1 VTDKNTG
8 EFILYVSEDGELKI
22 DVRLLDET
30 IWLTQKQMA
39 EMFQKNVSTINEHI
53 KNVFD
58 EGELDKNSTIRNFRI
73 VQQEGD
79 RSIEREVQ
87 HYKLDVI
94 ISVGYR
100 VKSNRGTQFRIWA
113 TKVLREYIVK
123 GFAMDDARL
132 KNDGNNQYFDELLAR
147 IRDIRASEKM
157 FYRKVLDIYA
167 TSVDYDHKAAESL
180 KFFQTVQ
187 NKMHWAAHGHTAAE
201 VVFSRADGTKPNM
214 GMTSFSGSRHPKSK
228 DIAIAKNYLD
238 EKEIDLLNRIVTMYL
253 DFAEM
258 QAMNGIQMHM
268 KDWLAKLDQFLSF
281 NGREVLDHYGK
292 ISHQQA
298 ENKAKSEYAIY
309 KQQYVDYQT
318 PVDRHFEEAMR
329 DVKQIAKQK
338 PRKKT

>member
-1 VTDKNTG
+1 MTNINTG
-8 EFILYVSEDGELKI
+8 DFIIYASEDGEIKI
-22 DVRLLDET
+22 DVKLLDET
-30 IWLTQKQMA
+30 VWLTQKQMA

-58 EGELDKNSTIRNFRI
+58 EGELDQNSTIRNFRI

-87 HYKLDVI
+87 HYNLDVI

-100 VKSNRGTQFRIWA
+100 VRSNRGTQFRIWA
-113 TKVLREYIVK
+113 TQVLREYIVK

-132 KNDGNNQYFDELLAR
+132 KNGGNNNYFDELLAR

-157 FYRKVLDIYA
+157 FYQKVLEIYS
-167 TSVDYDHKAAESL
+167 TSVDYDSKAVEST

-201 VVFSRADGTKPNM
+201 IVFHRVDGSKPNM
-214 GMTSFSGSRHPKSK
+214 GMTSFSGQSHPKTK
-228 DIAIAKNYLD
+228 DITIAKNYLN
-238 EKEIDLLNRIVTMYL
+238 EKEIDTLNRIVTMYL
-253 DFAEM
+253 DFAQF
-258 QAMNGIQMHM
+258 QAENGIQMYM

-298 ENKAKSEYAIY
+298 KIKAESEYQLY
-309 KQQYVDYQT
+309 KQQYINYQT
-318 PVDRHFEEAMR
+318 PVERHFEEAIK
-329 DVKQIAKQK
+329 DVQKIAKTNTT
-338 PRKKT
+338 KK

>member
-1 VTDKNTG
+1 MTSTNTG

-39 EMFQKNVSTINEHI
+39 EMFQKDVRTISDHI

-58 EGELDKNSTIRNFRI
+58 EGELDQNSVIRKFRI
-73 VQQEGD
+73 TASDGKSYD
-79 RSIEREVQ
+79 TQ
-87 HYKLDVI
+87 HYNLDVI

-132 KNDGNNQYFDELLAR
+132 KNGGNNQYFDELLAR

-187 NKMHWAAHGHTAAE
+187 NKIHWAAHGHTAAE
-201 VVFSRADGTKPNM
+201 VVFNRVDGTKPNM
-214 GMTSFSGSRHPKSK
+214 GMTSFSGSGHPKSK

-258 QAMNGIQMHM
+258 QAMNGIQMYM

-298 ENKAKSEYAIY
+298 ENKAKSEYALY
-309 KQQYVDYQT
+309 KQQYIDYQT
-318 PVDRHFEEAMR
+318 PVDRHFEEAIK
-329 DVKQIAKQK
+329 DVEQIAKQQ
-338 PRKKT
+338 PRKKS

>member
-1 VTDKNTG
+1 MTSTNTG

-39 EMFQKNVSTINEHI
+39 EMFQKDVRTISDHI

-58 EGELDKNSTIRNFRI
+58 EGELDQNSVIRKFRI
-73 VQQEGD
+73 TASDGKSYD
-79 RSIEREVQ
+79 TQ
-87 HYKLDVI
+87 HYNLDVI

-132 KNDGNNQYFDELLAR
+132 KNGGNNQYFDELLAR
-147 IRDIRASEKM
+147 IRDIRASKKM

-201 VVFSRADGTKPNM
+201 VVFNRVDGTKPNM
-214 GMTSFSGSRHPKSK
+214 EMTSFSGSGHPKSK

-258 QAMNGIQMHM
+258 QAMNGIQMYM

-298 ENKAKSEYAIY
+298 ENKAKSEYALY
-309 KQQYVDYQT
+309 KQQYIDYQT
-318 PVDRHFEEAMR
+318 PVDRHFEEAIK
-329 DVKQIAKQK
+329 DVEQIAKQQ
-338 PRKKT
+338 PRKKS

>member
-1 VTDKNTG
+1 MTSTNTG

-39 EMFQKNVSTINEHI
+39 EMFQKDVRTISDHI

-58 EGELDKNSTIRNFRI
+58 EGELDQNSVIRKFRI
-73 VQQEGD
+73 TASDGKSYD
-79 RSIEREVQ
+79 TQ
-87 HYKLDVI
+87 HYNLDVI

-132 KNDGNNQYFDELLAR
+132 KNGGNNQYFDELLAR

-201 VVFSRADGTKPNM
+201 VVFNRVDGTKPNM
-214 GMTSFSGSRHPKSK
+214 GMTSFSGSGHPKSK

-258 QAMNGIQMHM
+258 QAMNGIQMYM

-298 ENKAKSEYAIY
+298 ENKAKSEYALY
-309 KQQYVDYQT
+309 KQQYIDYQT
-318 PVDRHFEEAMR
+318 PVDRHFEEAIK
-329 DVKQIAKQK
+329 DVKQIAKQH
-338 PRKKT
+338 PRKKS

>member
-1 VTDKNTG
+1 MTSTNTG

-39 EMFQKNVSTINEHI
+39 EMFQKDVRTISDHI

-58 EGELDKNSTIRNFRI
+58 EGELDQNSVIRKFRI
-73 VQQEGD
+73 TASDGKSYD
-79 RSIEREVQ
+79 TQ
-87 HYKLDVI
+87 HYNLDVI

-132 KNDGNNQYFDELLAR
+132 KNGGNNQYFDELLAR

-201 VVFSRADGTKPNM
+201 VVFNRVDGTKPNM
-214 GMTSFSGSRHPKSK
+214 EMTSFSGSGHPKSK

-258 QAMNGIQMHM
+258 QAMNGIQMYM

-298 ENKAKSEYAIY
+298 ENKAKSEYALY
-309 KQQYVDYQT
+309 KQQYIDYQT
-318 PVDRHFEEAMR
+318 PVDRHFEEAIK
-329 DVKQIAKQK
+329 DVEQIAKQQ
-338 PRKKT
+338 PRKKS

>member
-1 VTDKNTG
+1 MTSTNTG

-39 EMFQKNVSTINEHI
+39 EMFKKNVSTINEHI
-53 KNVFD
+53 KNVFE
-58 EGELDKNSTIRNFRI
+58 EGELDQNSVIRNFRI
-73 VQQEGD
+73 TATDGKSYD
-79 RSIEREVQ
+79 TQ
-87 HYKLDVI
+87 HYNLDVI

-132 KNDGNNQYFDELLAR
+132 KNGGNNQYFDELLAR

-201 VVFSRADGTKPNM
+201 VVFNRVDGTKPNM
-214 GMTSFSGSRHPKSK
+214 GMTSFSGSGHPKSK

-258 QAMNGIQMHM
+258 QAMNGIQMYM

-298 ENKAKSEYAIY
+298 ENKAKSEYALY
-309 KQQYVDYQT
+309 KQQYIDYQT
-318 PVDRHFEEAMR
+318 PVDRHFEEAIK
-329 DVKQIAKQK
+329 DVKQIAKQQ
-338 PRKKT
+338 PRKKS